1 MHPRRLLSFVVIL
14 LVLTAGYFIVT
25 WQQERRDRQEREAR
39 RLMPV
44 KEEEIISIAMRKKDQ
59 EIRLVRQDKVW
70 RLEKPLKARADQETV
85 RSQVNLLAT
94 LERDRDLGELSD
106 PKAYGLEQ
114 PSLVVEVTAKGQTHR
129 LKVGQATPGQLGYY
143 VQRDDEP
150 RLFTLGAATKDTL
163 DRPLEAYRDKTL
175 FDLAPEKVS
184 KVRLSTGPSTL
195 ELEKTPA
202 GLWRVAGREEFKVR
216 KDRLESFLRFLTL
229 SRVKEFV
236 SDPPKEPQLGFA
248 PLPTAEVSVYPAEGP
263 PQSLILGGRR
273 EGDYYARKE
282 AQGEVFLVESEVGQ
296 RLLGLPAALE
306 DRRLW
311 SGEVSEA
318 ARLTW
323 GPPDKPWTGAKEKD
337 AWKLTG
343 PDSREVR
350 QPAVRL
356 EAALIK
362 LQELEYDRL
371 LPGAGTG
378 RREYVVEVR
387 DGAGELLFR
396 LTQMGKPEKDKL
408 TVRLERGG
416 KQEMALLPKAGFE
429 QWQGDMAR
437 LTQTAADKSGT
448 AP

>member
-25 WQQERRDRQEREAR
+25 WHQERSARQEREAR

-44 KEEEIISIAMRKKDQ
+44 KEEEITAIAMRTKDQ

-70 RLEKPLKARADQETV
+70 RLEKPLQAKADQETV
-85 RSQVNLLAT
+85 RSQVNLLTT

-106 PKAYGLEQ
+106 PKAYGLDQ

-143 VQRDDEP
+143 VQRNDEP
-150 RLFTLGAATKDTL
+150 RLYTLGATTKDTL
-163 DRPLEAYRDKTL
+163 DRPLEAFRDKAL
-175 FDLAPEKVS
+175 FEFAPEKVS
-184 KVRLSTGPSTL
+184 KVRLVVGPSTL

-202 GLWRVAGREEFKVR
+202 GLWRWGGREETKVR

-229 SRVKEFV
+229 ARVKEFV
-236 SDPPKEPQLGFA
+236 RDPPKEPQLGFA

-282 AQGEVFLVESEVGQ
+282 AQGELFLVESEVGQ

-323 GPPDKPWTGAKEKD
+323 GLPDKPWTGVKEKD
-337 AWKLTG
+337 TWKLTG
-343 PDSREVR
+343 PEGREVR

-371 LPGAGTG
+371 LPAAATG
-378 RREYVVEVR
+378 KREYVVEVR
-387 DGAGELLFR
+387 DGAGEVLFR
-396 LTQMGKPEKDKL
+396 LTQVGKPDKDRL

-416 KQEMALLPKAGFE
+416 KQEAALLPKAGFE
-429 QWQGDMAR
+429 QWQADMAR
-437 LTQTAADKSGT
+437 LTQPADKGGSS
-448 AP
+448 P

>member
-14 LVLTAGYFIVT
+14 LVLTAGYFLAT
-25 WQQERRDRQEREAR
+25 WHQERRDRQEREAR
-39 RLMPV
+39 RLVPV
-44 KEEEIISIAMRKKDQ
+44 KEEEISAIRLRKKDQ
-59 EIRLVRQDKVW
+59 EIRLVRQDQVW
-70 RLEKPLKARADQETV
+70 RLEKPLQAKADQETV

-106 PKAYGLEQ
+106 PKAYGLDQ
-114 PSLVVEVTAKGQTHR
+114 PALVVEVTAGDRTHR

-150 RLFTLGAATKDTL
+150 RLYTLNAATKDTL
-163 DRPLEAYRDKTL
+163 DRPLEAFRDKAL
-175 FDLAPEKVS
+175 FEFAPEKVS
-184 KVRLSTGPSTL
+184 KLRLVVGPSTL

-202 GLWRVAGREEFKVR
+202 GLWRLSGREEVKVR

-229 SRVKEFV
+229 ARVKEFV
-236 SDPPKEPQLGFA
+236 REPPKEPQLGFA

-282 AQGEVFLVESEVGQ
+282 AQGELFLVESEVGQ

-318 ARLTW
+318 AKLTW
-323 GPPDKPWTGAKEKD
+323 GPPDKPWTGVKEKD

-343 PDSREVR
+343 PEGQEVR

-371 LPGAGTG
+371 LPQAGAA
-378 RREYVVEVR
+378 RKEYLVEVR

-396 LTQMGKPEKDKL
+396 LTQAGKADKDRL

-416 KQEMALLPKAGFE
+416 KQEAALLPKTGFE
-429 QWQGDMAR
+429 QWQADMAR
-437 LTQTAADKSGT
+437 LTQPADKSGGT
-448 AP
+448 P